1 MFRALAPA
9 AATAACALALAV
21 PAAAPAAGCPAPA
34 SGARACLLAGWTV
47 DHGEVS
53 RVRARVTLL
62 QRVERCS
69 ERGARRATMHGGSR
83 KLGVMR
89 VRATC
94 SHRLVRWQGTF
105 TRTDTADWTLHK
117 GDVLTVS
124 WGGTG
129 AIASVKLTGSPA
141 KK

>member
-9 AATAACALALAV
+9 AVLAAFALVPATA
-21 PAAAPAAGCPAPA
+21 PAAACPAPS
-34 SGARACLLAGWTV
+34 SGHRACLLATWTV

-53 RVRARVTLL
+53 RVRAKVTLL
-62 QRVERCS
+62 ARVERCT
-69 ERGARRATMHGGSR
+69 EHGARRATLHRGSR

-94 SHRLVRWQGTF
+94 SHRVVRWQGTF

-117 GDVLTVS
+117 GDVLMLS

-129 AIASVKLTGSPA
+129 ATASVKLTRTA
-141 KK
+141 KR